1 MKTAKFHT
9 WNKRL
14 AEVSHLII
22 AGPCSAETEE
32 QVISTA
38 LEIAKIPD
46 VKVFR
51 AGIWKPRTTPGSF
64 EGVGKAGL
72 KWLEKVKQQ
81 TNLLTCTEVATP
93 EHIEAVF
100 NAPGSVDLLWIGAR
114 TSASPFAVQEIAN
127 ALKGVDI
134 PVLVKNPVVPDM
146 KLWIGAIERLLKA
159 GITKI
164 AAIHRGFYP
173 FEKTRFRNIPK
184 WELLVNLKMQLP
196 DIQIIGDP
204 SHISGD
210 RRYIEEVVNMFLCL
224 NIDGLMIETHINP
237 QEALSD
243 AEQQLTPSELKKL
256 LSKINFRKSAFDDKK
271 ILSKLEELRFGIDSI
286 DTQLLELLAQRMK
299 IVEQIG
305 EFKNQNNISIFQVE
319 RWREIVKTRLK
330 IGKQLNLNPSLTK
343 KIMQLIHEESI
354 ELQSKLQKDK

>member
-1 MKTAKFHT
+1 MTFENFSNWHEKLKDQ
-9 WNKRL
+9 N
-14 AEVSHLII
+14 HLII
-22 AGPCSAETEE
+22 AGPCSAETED
-32 QVISTA
+32 QVLATA
-38 LEIAKIPD
+38 KEIDKIKQ

-51 AGIWKPRTTPGSF
+51 AGIWKPRTSPDDF
-64 EGVGKAGL
+64 EGVGKKGL
-72 KWLEKVKQQ
+72 QWLCRVKEQ

-93 EHIEAVF
+93 EHIDAILKI
-100 NAPGSVDLLWIGAR
+100 PQSVDILWIGAR

-146 KLWIGAIERLLKA
+146 KLWIGAIERIYKA

-173 FEKTRFRNIPK
+173 FENTRFRNIPK
-184 WELLVNLKMQLP
+184 WELLVDLKMQLP

-210 RRYIEEVVNMFLCL
+210 RKFIQEVVNMFLCL

-237 QEALSD
+237 DNALSD
-243 AEQQLTPSELKKL
+243 AAQQLTPTQLKNL
-256 LSKINFRKSAFDDKK
+256 LENISFRKDKFDDKK
-271 ILSKLEELRFGIDSI
+271 IISELEKLRFAIDSI
-286 DTQLLELLAQRMK
+286 DNQLLELLAQRMK
-299 IVEQIG
+299 LVEQIG
-305 EFKNQNNISIFQVE
+305 IFKNKNNISIFQVE
-319 RWREIVKTRLK
+319 RWREIVKTRLQT
-330 IGKQLNLNPSLTK
+330 GRQLNLNPKLTK

-354 ELQSKLQKDK
+354 ELQSKLKQK